1 MVRSSGWLRLTVSLA
16 ALAGAVGLQGCQAV
30 REASGSV
37 KTPLDEFTV
46 LTKAP
51 LVIPPDFNLRPP
63 QPGIASRNEILP
75 DEQAQTALFA
85 VSPEDQLADL
95 GTDYSDGE
103 RLLLS
108 RSQALAADP
117 AIRRTVNA
125 DAGEEDF
132 GPDFAS
138 KLLYE
143 GAKPPPPRVGPQQQP
158 AGQFVAATQPVE
170 TQGFFGRNFGFL
182 GLGGG
187 ATTAAQV
194 QQQAVIVPQ
203 QPQPQVVAQ
212 AQVPQQPLLQPVAV
226 QTQQQVA
233 QLVQPTRV
241 QAPQAVL
248 IPQQAAVAQQPVY
261 AQPPQMAA
269 APIPQSSMPV
279 EQPGWFTRNFIMSPQ
294 QRAAL
299 AAGQPVPP
307 SVTQQIEQQQ
317 QQQALQQQFYTA
329 APAPTPQV
337 AAGPG
342 QFVAPQVVV
351 AQPMMPQAAMM
362 APAQRAPA
370 RNLYQY
376 LFTGAPQQPQATP
389 VSVAVQ
395 PQQQI
400 IMVPVP
406 AAPQVQAPRPPQAVP
421 VPQAGMPQTVQ
432 PAPAPVIVQPVP
444 AAVIVQ
450 QPQAQQQEKSGGLF
464 GWLPF

>member
-1 MVRSSGWLRLTVSLA
+1 MVRSSGWLRLTVSIA

-138 KLLYE
+138 RLLYE
-143 GAKPPPPRVGPQQQP
+143 GAKPPPPRVGPQQP
-158 AGQFVAATQPVE
+158 AGQYVAAAQTVE

-194 QQQAVIVPQ
+194 SQQAVIVPQ
-203 QPQPQVVAQ
+203 PPPQVVAQ

-226 QTQQQVA
+226 QAQQVQLA

-261 AQPPQMAA
+261 ALPQQAA
-269 APIPQSSMPV
+269 VAIPQSSMPV

-294 QRAAL
+294 QRSAL

-317 QQQALQQQFYTA
+317 QQQVLQQQFYTA
-329 APAPTPQV
+329 APAPVPQV
-337 AAGPG
+337 AAAPG
-342 QFVAPQVVV
+342 QFVAPQIVV
-351 AQPMMPQAAMM
+351 AQPVMPQAAMM
-362 APAQRAPA
+362 APAQRPQA

-389 VSVAVQ
+389 VSMAVQ

-406 AAPQVQAPRPPQAVP
+406 NAPQVQAPLPPQA
-421 VPQAGMPQTVQ
+421 VQ
-432 PAPAPVIVQPVP
+432 PAPAPVIIQPAP

-450 QPQAQQQEKSGGLF
+450 QPQAQQEKSGGLF

>member
-1 MVRSSGWLRLTVSLA
+1 MVRSSGLRLTVCFA

-103 RLLLS
+103 KLLLS

-143 GAKPPPPRVGPQQQP
+143 GAKPPPPRVGPQAP
-158 AGQFVAATQPVE
+158 AGQYVAAAQTVE

-182 GLGGG
+182 GLDGS
-187 ATTAAQV
+187 ATNAAQV
-194 QQQAVIVPQ
+194 SQQAVIV
-203 QPQPQVVAQ
+203 PQPQVVAQ
-212 AQVPQQPLLQPVAV
+212 AQIPQQPLLQPVAV
-226 QTQQQVA
+226 QTQQVA
-233 QLVQPTRV
+233 QVVQPTIV
-241 QAPQAVL
+241 QAPRAVQVPQ
-248 IPQQAAVAQQPVY
+248 PQQPIVAQQPVY
-261 AQPPQMAA
+261 LPPQQPVAA
-269 APIPQSSMPV
+269 AIPQSSMPV

-307 SVTQQIEQQQ
+307 SVTQQIEMQQ

-342 QFVAPQVVV
+342 QFVAPQVVI
-351 AQPMMPQAAMM
+351 AQPVMPQQAAMM
-362 APAQRAPA
+362 APAQKAPA

-389 VSVAVQ
+389 VSVPVQ

-406 AAPQVQAPRPPQAVP
+406 AAPQVQAPMPPQAVP

-432 PAPAPVIVQPVP
+432 PAPAPVIVQPAP